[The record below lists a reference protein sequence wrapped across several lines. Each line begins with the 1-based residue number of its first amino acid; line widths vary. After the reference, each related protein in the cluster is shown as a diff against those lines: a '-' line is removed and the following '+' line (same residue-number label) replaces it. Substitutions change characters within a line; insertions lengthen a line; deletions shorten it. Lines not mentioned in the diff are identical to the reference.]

1 MNNEDYNDIKNELIN
16 TEFHIEKYHIFDF
29 VVSYKNKLFDKD
41 KLLFLDNLF
50 KKYNYKR
57 FRYTFFKDKIKIVYK
72 KIKNKNL

>member
-16 TEFHIEKYHIFDF
+16 TEFSIEKYHIFDF
-29 VVSYKNKLFDKD
+29 VISYKNKIFDND
-41 KLLFLDNLF
+41 NKLLFLDNLF

-72 KIKNKNL
+72 KN